1 MLRSGRNYRVSMAEP
16 QITDDRATSTNSN
29 AAFAEFQR
37 LVLDR
42 LDTIGAQFDEVR
54 HDLTEVNRRLGHL
67 EDARETPTQHAE
79 SLEDDPDSPLRYAQR
94 QRDGHPYAD
103 RPRRDPHHRV
113 PAPPVRRHPDPVRE
127 RPLPPRD
134 DYRMPRR
141 PPHEPRD
148 RGPPLGPRD
157 YHHDEYYPPGRRE
170 RGPPPARHDYFQD
183 DYPEEYPDPRRGGH
197 YLDITRRI
205 RLDAPSFDGRLDPK
219 AFSDWLLDMDHYF
232 EWYDMSD
239 ERCVRFAKMKLVGQ
253 AKVFWISVER
263 ALERDGCYPITR
275 WDEMKERLKEKYL
288 PASYRGQLFEQL
300 QNLRQGTLTVAEY
313 MARFDELIV
322 RSDVSEEPIATASR
336 FKAGLRADIRR
347 ELIPHRLETVDQIF
361 QLSLECSGR
370 GHVAARCPTQN
381 LLVEGEEQQGLEEE
395 EEAPE
400 EVRAAVE
407 EGWESDAERSLEVGV
422 IRRLLHT
429 PRVDEDWRRTTIFYT
444 YFPSAGGPCKL
455 AIDSG
460 SCVNIV
466 AQKALDR
473 MQVRAEPHP
482 HPYRVVWV
490 DKTAIQVTQRCLVPL
505 TIASFQDKVW
515 CDVIPM
521 DVAHVLL
528 GRPWLFDRDVTCFG
542 RSNTY
547 VFYDK
552 GRKITLTPTQPR
564 DRPKGVVEP
573 SASTSASRPL
583 HILRRGEFLRDSAE
597 SDVIYVVA
605 ATQVAED
612 APVDFPPAVR
622 PLLGEFTDIM
632 PDELPDELPPPRDIQ
647 HAIDLVPGAS
657 LPNLPHYRMHPDEH
671 AELKRQVD
679 ELLRKQFIRESMS
692 PCAVPALL
700 TPKKDGS
707 WRMCIDSRAINKIT
721 VKYRFPIPRLDDLL
735 DTMSGAQIFSKI
747 DLRSGYHQIRVRE
760 GDEWK
765 TAFKTKDG
773 LYEWLVM
780 PFGLSNAPSTF
791 MRVMTQVLR
800 PYMGKFLVVYFDD
813 ILVYSQTQAAHLDH
827 LRLLFGALRQEKLY
841 VNLKKCA
848 FLSESVHFLGFI
860 ISSTGVSVD
869 PEKVKSIRDW
879 PVPKN
884 IHEARSFHGLA
895 TFYRRFVQGFSSIM
909 APFTSCLKKGEFQW
923 TPAATRA
930 FEEIKERLTT
940 APVLRLPDFSRAFE
954 VACDASGIGI
964 GGVLS
969 QEGHPVSYFSEKLNE
984 AKQKYSNYDREF
996 YAIVQSL
1003 RYWRHY
1009 LLPREFVL
1017 YSDHQALRYL
1027 DSQRKLGHRHAKW
1040 VEYLQDFHYVL
1051 KHRAGVENK
1060 PADALSRRVSL
1071 LQTMTA
1077 SVQGLERLML
1087 DYPTCPDFG
1096 EIYTALSRDPPDPVE
1111 GYQIYEGYLYRG
1123 SRLCVPQTSYRDYL
1137 IWELHAGGAAGHFG
1151 RDKSIAIVEDRL
1163 YWPSLK
1169 KDVARVVRHCRIC
1182 QTAKGSKQNTGLYTP
1197 LPVPHRP
1204 WEDISM
1210 DFVLGLPRT
1219 LRKHDSIFVVVDRF
1233 SKMAHFI
1240 ACRKT
1245 ADATHVASI
1254 FMRDVFRLHGLPK
1267 SIVSDRDVRFMSYF
1281 WKTLW
1286 HKTGT
1291 TLRFSSAYHPQTDGQ
1306 TEVVNRSLGN
1316 LLRCLA
1322 GEHVGS
1328 WDLDLPIAEF
1338 AYNSSVNRSTGLS
1351 PFHIVSGYDPRKPID
1366 LIPSPLE
1373 SRPSE
1378 SAESFAQHLHELH
1391 ESVRRRI
1398 IMSNENYKAH
1408 ADKRKRERIFN
1419 VGDQVMVR
1427 IRPERLPSGPA
1438 KKLSARRMGPFS
1450 VVNRIGTNAYR
1461 LDIPA
1466 NMGIHPVFNVEDLT
1480 PYHEPHDYVDPG
1492 SGGDPLPH
1500 SLPPF
1505 PTTPPM
1511 SSSHLSPPIAHTPPP
1526 GQSSSMVPPSASPI
1540 TPGPTMRELRD
1551 ESITEIRS
1559 HQIVPT
1565 TDGPRLRYLVH
1576 WRGRPDADDTWI
1588 LPAELAQ
1595 LAPGLRL
1602 QYDRLHSS
1610 EMNAFQSGG
1619 VDGIPSDRA
1628 FGGAGPTFVY
1638 SRRNA

>member
-1 MLRSGRNYRVSMAEP
+1 MVDP
-16 QITDDRATSTNSN
+16 QVTDDRTTSSNSGATL
-29 AAFAEFQR
+29 AEFQR
-37 LVLDR
+37 
-42 LDTIGAQFDEVR
+42 TILNRFDALGAQFDDMR
-54 HDLTEVNRRLGHL
+54 HDLAEVHLRLDHL
-67 EDARETPTQHAE
+67 EHARDTPTQHDD
-79 SLEDDPDSPLRYAQR
+79 SLEDDLDIPPRYDQR
-94 QRDGHPYAD
+94 PRDGQPPAD
-103 RPRRDPHHRV
+103 RRRRDQYPRA
-113 PAPPVRRHPDPVRE
+113 PAPPARRHLDPLRE
-127 RPLPPRD
+127 RPLPPHDEHRV
-134 DYRMPRR
+134 PRR
-141 PPHEPRD
+141 PPPDHPD
-148 RGPPLGPRD
+148 RAPPLGHHRD
-157 YHHDEYYPPGRRE
+157 QYYPPGRRE
-170 RGPPPARHDYFQD
+170 RGPPPGRHDYARD
-183 DYPEEYPDPRRGGH
+183 DYPDDYPDPRRGDH
-197 YLDITRRI
+197 HHDITRRI

-239 ERCVRFAKMKLVGQ
+239 ERCVRFAKMKLTGQ

-263 ALERDGCYPITR
+263 ALGRDGYYPIAR

-288 PASYRGQLFEQL
+288 PASYRDQLFEQL
-300 QNLRQGTLTVAEY
+300 QNLRQGSLTVAEY

-322 RSDVSEEPIATASR
+322 RSDISEEPIATASR

-347 ELIPHRLETVDQIF
+347 ELIPHRLETVEQIF
-361 QLSLECSGR
+361 QLSLEFEQYLRSSSTRQFPPRTDSSTFRKSAPPQTTAAAPSRIPADAKGKAVATDGQRSGGIICYRCSGK
-370 GHVAARCPTQN
+370 GHVAAQCPTRN
-381 LLVEGEEQQGLEEE
+381 LLVEEEEQSLEDDERDR
-395 EEAPE
+395 E
-400 EVRAAVE
+400 EVQATVE
-407 EGWESDAERSLEVGV
+407 DGWESDAERSLEVGV
-422 IRRLLHT
+422 VRRLLHT
-429 PRVDEDWRRTTIFYT
+429 PRVDEDWRRTTLFYT

-466 AQKALDR
+466 AQKGLER
-473 MQVRAEPHP
+473 MQVKAEPHP
-482 HPYRVVWV
+482 HPYRVTWV
-490 DKTAIQVTQRCLVPL
+490 DKTAIQVTQRCLVPI
-505 TIASFQDKVW
+505 TIASFQDQVW

-542 RSNTY
+542 RSNTCT
-547 VFYDK
+547 FYDK

-564 DRPKGVVEP
+564 DRSKAVVEP
-573 SASTSASRPL
+573 SVSTGTSRPL

-597 SDVIYVVA
+597 SDIIYVVA
-605 ATQVAED
+605 ATRVTEV
-612 APVDFPPAVR
+612 APVDHPPAVR
-622 PLLGEFTDIM
+622 PLLGEFADIM
-632 PDELPDELPPPRDIQ
+632 PEELPDELPPARDIQ

-735 DTMSGAQIFSKI
+735 DTMSGALIFSKI

-791 MRVMTQVLR
+791 MRIMTQVLR

-813 ILVYSQTQAAHLDH
+813 ILVYSQTWAAHLEH
-827 LRLLFGALRQEKLY
+827 LRLLFGTLRHEKLY

-848 FLSESVHFLGFI
+848 FLADSVHFLGFI

-869 PEKVKSIRDW
+869 PEKVNSIRDW

-895 TFYRRFVQGFSSIM
+895 TFYRRFVQGFSTIM

-940 APVLRLPDFSRAFE
+940 APVLRLPDFSHPFE
-954 VACDASGIGI
+954 VACDASGLGI

-1009 LLPREFVL
+1009 LLLREFVL

-1027 DSQRKLGHRHAKW
+1027 DSQRKLNHRHAKW

-1071 LQTMTA
+1071 LHTLRAQ
-1077 SVQGLERLML
+1077 VDGFERMIM
-1087 DYPTCPDFG
+1087 DYPTCPDFAAL
-1096 EIYTALSRDPPDPVE
+1096 YTALSRDPPDPIE
-1111 GYQIYEGYLYRG
+1111 GFRIIDGFLFRG
-1123 SRLCVPQTSYRDYL
+1123 SRLCVPKTSYRDHL
-1137 IWELHAGGAAGHFG
+1137 VWELHVGGAAGHFG
-1151 RDKSIAIVEDRL
+1151 RDKSIATVEDRF

-1169 KDVARVVRHCRIC
+1169 NDVARIIRHCRVC
-1182 QTAKGSKQNTGLYTP
+1182 QTTKGTKQNTGLYAP

-1219 LRKHDSIFVVVDRF
+1219 QRRHDSIFVVVDRF

-1240 ACRKT
+1240 ACSKT
-1245 ADATHVASI
+1245 ADASRIAAL
-1254 FMRDVFRLHGLPK
+1254 FMSEVFRLHGLPQ
-1267 SIVSDRDVRFMSYF
+1267 SIVSDRDVRFVSYF

-1286 HKTGT
+1286 RKTGT
-1291 TLRFSSAYHPQTDGQ
+1291 TLKFSTAYHPQTDGQ

-1316 LLRCLA
+1316 LLRCLV
-1322 GEHVGS
+1322 GEHASS
-1328 WDLDLPIAEF
+1328 WDSVLPIAEF
-1338 AYNSSVNRSTGLS
+1338 AYNSSVNRSTGRS
-1351 PFHIVSGYDPRKPID
+1351 PFQVVSGYDPRKSVD
-1366 LIPSPLE
+1366 LVPIPSE
-1373 SRPSE
+1373 ARPSE
-1378 SAESFAQHLHELH
+1378 SAESFTRHLHELH
-1391 ESVRRRI
+1391 ESVRRKI
-1398 IMSNENYKAH
+1398 NLSNEHYKEQ
-1408 ADKRKRERIFN
+1408 ADKHKRDKNFL
-1419 VGDQVMVR
+1419 VGEQVMVR
-1427 IRPERLPSGPA
+1427 VRAERLPHGSA
-1438 KKLSARRMGPFS
+1438 KKLSARRMGPYS
-1450 VVNRIGTNAYR
+1450 VLKRIGSNAYE
-1461 LDIPA
+1461 LDIPTS
-1466 NMGIHPVFNVEDLT
+1466 MGIHPVFNVEDLT
-1480 PYHEPHDYVDPG
+1480 SYFAPHEYLDPYTRGPSEPTSSPI
-1492 SGGDPLPH
+1492 SPNPPPSPEPPLP
-1500 SLPPF
+1500 
-1505 PTTPPM
+1505 
-1511 SSSHLSPPIAHTPPP
+1511 
-1526 GQSSSMVPPSASPI
+1526 Q
-1540 TPGPTMRELRD
+1540 EL
-1551 ESITEIRS
+1551 
-1559 HQIVPT
+1559 V
-1565 TDGPRLRYLVH
+1565 
-1576 WRGRPDADDTWI
+1576 
-1588 LPAELAQ
+1588 
-1595 LAPGLRL
+1595 
-1602 QYDRLHSS
+1602 
-1610 EMNAFQSGG
+1610 
-1619 VDGIPSDRA
+1619 A
-1628 FGGAGPTFVY
+1628 FGFT
-1638 SRRNA
+1638 

>member
-1 MLRSGRNYRVSMAEP
+1 
-16 QITDDRATSTNSN
+16 
-29 AAFAEFQR
+29 
-37 LVLDR
+37 
-42 LDTIGAQFDEVR
+42 
-54 HDLTEVNRRLGHL
+54 
-67 EDARETPTQHAE
+67 
-79 SLEDDPDSPLRYAQR
+79 
-94 QRDGHPYAD
+94 
-103 RPRRDPHHRV
+103 
-113 PAPPVRRHPDPVRE
+113 
-127 RPLPPRD
+127 
-134 DYRMPRR
+134 
-141 PPHEPRD
+141 
-148 RGPPLGPRD
+148 
-157 YHHDEYYPPGRRE
+157 
-170 RGPPPARHDYFQD
+170 
-183 DYPEEYPDPRRGGH
+183 
-197 YLDITRRI
+197 
-205 RLDAPSFDGRLDPK
+205 
-219 AFSDWLLDMDHYF
+219 
-232 EWYDMSD
+232 
-239 ERCVRFAKMKLVGQ
+239 
-253 AKVFWISVER
+253 
-263 ALERDGCYPITR
+263 
-275 WDEMKERLKEKYL
+275 
-288 PASYRGQLFEQL
+288 
-300 QNLRQGTLTVAEY
+300 
-313 MARFDELIV
+313 
-322 RSDVSEEPIATASR
+322 
-336 FKAGLRADIRR
+336 
-347 ELIPHRLETVDQIF
+347 
-361 QLSLECSGR
+361 
-370 GHVAARCPTQN
+370 
-381 LLVEGEEQQGLEEE
+381 
-395 EEAPE
+395 
-400 EVRAAVE
+400 
-407 EGWESDAERSLEVGV
+407 
-422 IRRLLHT
+422 
-429 PRVDEDWRRTTIFYT
+429 
-444 YFPSAGGPCKL
+444 
-455 AIDSG
+455 
-460 SCVNIV
+460 
-466 AQKALDR
+466 
-473 MQVRAEPHP
+473 MQVKAEPHP
-482 HPYRVVWV
+482 HPYHVVWV
-490 DKTAIQVTQRCLVPL
+490 DKTAIQVTQCCLVPIS
-505 TIASFQDKVW
+505 IASFQDRVW

-542 RSNTY
+542 RSNTC

-564 DRPKGVVEP
+564 ERSKGVVEP
-573 SASTSASRPL
+573 SVSTGASRPL
-583 HILRRGEFLRDSAE
+583 HILRRGEFLRDSIEA
-597 SDVIYVVA
+597 DIMYVVA
-605 ATQVAED
+605 ATQVSE
-612 APVDFPPAVR
+612 APSVNHPLAVR
-622 PLLGEFTDIM
+622 PLLDEFADIM
-632 PDELPDELPPPRDIQ
+632 PDELPPQRDIQ
-647 HAIDLVPGAS
+647 HAIDLIPGAS

-671 AELKRQVD
+671 AELKRQVE

-692 PCAVPALL
+692 LCAVPALL
-700 TPKKDGS
+700 TPKKDDS
-707 WRMCIDSRAINKIT
+707 WRMCVDSRAINKIT

-735 DTMSGAQIFSKI
+735 DTMSGAQIFTKI

-827 LRLLFGALRQEKLY
+827 LRLLFSTLRREKLY

-869 PEKVKSIRDW
+869 PEKVQCIRDW
-879 PVPKN
+879 PVPTT

-895 TFYRRFVQGFSSIM
+895 TFYRRFVPEFSTIM

-930 FEEIKERLTT
+930 FEEIKAKLTT

-954 VACDASGIGI
+954 VACDASGVGI

-969 QEGHPVSYFSEKLNE
+969 QRDTREKLNE

-996 YAIVQSL
+996 YAVVQSL

-1077 SVQGLERLML
+1077 RVDGLERVILE
-1087 DYPTCPDFG
+1087 YPTCPDFG
-1096 EIYTALSRDPPDPVE
+1096 EIYTSLSRDPPDPVE
-1111 GYQIYEGYLYRG
+1111 GYQIFEGYLYHG
-1123 SRLCVPQTSYRDYL
+1123 SRLCIPRTSYRDFL

-1163 YWPSLK
+1163 YWPTLR
-1169 KDVARVVRHCRIC
+1169 KDVTRVVRHCRIC
-1182 QTAKGSKQNTGLYTP
+1182 QTAKGTKQNAGLYTP
-1197 LPVPHRP
+1197 LPVPRRP
-1204 WEDISM
+1204 WEDLSM

-1254 FMRDVFRLHGLPK
+1254 FMRYVFRLHGLPK

-1286 HKTGT
+1286 LKTGT
-1291 TLRFSSAYHPQTDGQ
+1291 TLKFSTAYHPQTDGQ

-1316 LLRCLA
+1316 LLRCLV
-1322 GEHVGS
+1322 GERVSS
-1328 WDLDLPIAEF
+1328 WDLDLPVAEF
-1338 AYNSSVNRSTGLS
+1338 AYNSSVNRTTGLS

-1398 IMSNENYKAH
+1398 STSNDNYKTH
-1408 ADKRKRERIFN
+1408 ADQRRRERIFN
-1419 VGDQVMVR
+1419 IGEQVMVR
-1427 IRPERLPSGPA
+1427 VRPERLPSGPA

-1450 VVNRIGTNAYR
+1450 VISRIGTNAYR

-1466 NMGIHPVFNVEDLT
+1466 SMGIHPVFNIEDLT
-1480 PYHEPHDYVDPG
+1480 PYYEPHDY
-1492 SGGDPLPH
+1492 GDPSSGSDPPSFPLPASSTAPPTPAYHH
-1500 SLPPF
+1500 SPPTTDTLALGSPSPMVPQPASPLPPD
-1505 PTTPPM
+1505 
-1511 SSSHLSPPIAHTPPP
+1511 
-1526 GQSSSMVPPSASPI
+1526 
-1540 TPGPTMRELRD
+1540 PTMRD

-1565 TDGPRLRYLVH
+1565 TGGPRLRYLVH
-1576 WRGRPDADDTWI
+1576 WQGRSDADDAWI
-1588 LPAELAQ
+1588 LPAELDR

-1619 VDGIPSDRA
+1619 VDGNPSDRA
-1628 FGGAGPTFVY
+1628 HDGAGPTFIY
-1638 SRRNA
+1638 SRRKT